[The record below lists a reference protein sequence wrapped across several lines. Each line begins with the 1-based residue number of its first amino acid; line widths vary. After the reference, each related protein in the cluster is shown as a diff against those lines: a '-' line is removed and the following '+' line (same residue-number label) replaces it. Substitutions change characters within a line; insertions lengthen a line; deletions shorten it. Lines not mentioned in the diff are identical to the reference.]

1 MAKEREAIEIVE
13 GIVNSYIEADECG
26 LSNNDFKHEI
36 RALQTVLNM
45 LKEKDK
51 EIERLEK
58 QSKNLDKQAQQYFEQ
73 TIYLDKQINLMTE
86 VIYRRTNYKELNK
99 YCNKKD
105 KNKCESYTECYKCI
119 KQYFER
125 KAEQC

>member
-1 MAKEREAIEIVE
+1 MTKEQEEAIEMLEDIE
-13 GIVNSYIEADECG
+13 NNTWTTKYIMSSDSKKAE
-26 LSNNDFKHEI
+26 
-36 RALQTVLNM
+36 TVLNM
-45 LKEKDK
+45 IKEKDK

-125 KAEQC
+125 KVKE

>member
-1 MAKEREAIEIVE
+1 MTKEQEIIATLNKDLELAKKEDSIDIDILTVNIE
-13 GIVNSYIEADECG
+13 
-26 LSNNDFKHEI
+26 
-36 RALQTVLNM
+36 TVLNM

-73 TIYLDKQINLMTE
+73 TIYLDKAIDLMAE
-86 VIYRRTNYKELNK
+86 VIYKRTNYKELNK

-105 KNKCESYTECYKCI
+105 KNKCESYTECYNCI

-125 KAEQC
+125 KVKNG